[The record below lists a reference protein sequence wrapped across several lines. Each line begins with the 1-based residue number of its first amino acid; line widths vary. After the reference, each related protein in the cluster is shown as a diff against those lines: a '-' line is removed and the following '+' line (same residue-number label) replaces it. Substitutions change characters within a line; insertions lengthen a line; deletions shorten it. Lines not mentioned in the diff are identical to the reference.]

1 MMSKNMI
8 NLFFGL
14 FLIVGLLAS
23 PVYADLGLAQTLADQ
38 GVQAVGA
45 AVKAAAEAVYAET
58 DDPEQIKS
66 QLVAILNEAAA
77 TGDEGAMRYAIVAVM
92 MAGGAENIELS
103 KEAINN
109 SDLFANHPNI
119 TAFTVAAVEKLIVSG
134 GATGELGGEKLGGG
148 EAVATKLGG
157 GAKLGGGEGGGG
169 EDPRSL
175 GGGDPDIFDPGAD
188 GDIDDDDTH
197 ATRV

>member
-1 MMSKNMI
+1 MNKSAM
-8 NLFFGL
+8 NLFLGL
-14 FLIVGLLAS
+14 FLIMGLLVS
-23 PVYADLGLAQTLADQ
+23 PAQADLGLAQTLSDQ
-38 GVQAVGA
+38 GVQAVGL
-45 AVKAAAEAVYAET
+45 AVKTAAEAVYAGT

-92 MAGGAENIELS
+92 MVGGAENIDLS
-103 KEAINN
+103 KEAITS
-109 SDLFANHPNI
+109 SDLFANHPKLAAETI
-119 TAFTVAAVEKLIVSG
+119 VAAEKLIRSG
-134 GATGELGGEKLGGG
+134 GDMGELGGEKLGGG
-148 EAVATKLGG
+148 E
-157 GAKLGGGEGGGG
+157 GGG

-188 GDIDDDDTH
+188 GDIDDDDRH

>member
-1 MMSKNMI
+1 MNKSAM
-8 NLFFGL
+8 NLFLGL
-14 FLIVGLLAS
+14 FLIMGLFVS
-23 PVYADLGLAQTLADQ
+23 PAQADLGLAQTLSDE

-45 AVKAAAEAVYAET
+45 AVKAAAEAVYAGT
-58 DDPEQIKS
+58 DDPEQIQS
-66 QLVAILNEAAA
+66 QLVAILNEVAA

-92 MAGGAENIELS
+92 MVGGVENIDLS

-109 SDLFANHPNI
+109 SDLFTNHPTV
-119 TAFTVAAVEKLIVSG
+119 TAFTVAAAEKLILSG
-134 GATGELGGEKLGGG
+134 GGAGELGGEKLGGG
-148 EAVATKLGG
+148 EG
-157 GAKLGGGEGGGG
+157 GAEKLGGGEGGGG

-188 GDIDDDDTH
+188 GDIDDDDRH